1 MKLNLLDCSGQVFFG
16 TPWIRSGGRICGG
29 LDEVIAIVMGLTLIS
44 ENIKKINLVS
54 MVLYRSKND
63 VFVVRKCKFLEV
75 LDFLLLL
82 LVLLLELPRGA
93 AGRLN
98 RGGGCGLLLLD
109 GH

>member
-1 MKLNLLDCSGQVFFG
+1 MKLNLLDCNGHVFFG

-29 LDEVIAIVMGLTLIS
+29 LDEVIAILTGLTLIS

-93 AGRLN
+93 TRRLD

>member
-1 MKLNLLDCSGQVFFG
+1 
-16 TPWIRSGGRICGG
+16 
-29 LDEVIAIVMGLTLIS
+29 
-44 ENIKKINLVS
+44 

-109 GH
+109 GHRPQTGSDLSLHVLEWK

>member
-1 MKLNLLDCSGQVFFG
+1 
-16 TPWIRSGGRICGG
+16 
-29 LDEVIAIVMGLTLIS
+29 
-44 ENIKKINLVS
+44 

-93 AGRLN
+93 ARRLD

>member
-1 MKLNLLDCSGQVFFG
+1 
-16 TPWIRSGGRICGG
+16 
-29 LDEVIAIVMGLTLIS
+29 
-44 ENIKKINLVS
+44 

-93 AGRLN
+93 AGRLD

-109 GH
+109 RHRPQTGSDLSFHVLEWKRLTEAETILN

>member
-1 MKLNLLDCSGQVFFG
+1 
-16 TPWIRSGGRICGG
+16 
-29 LDEVIAIVMGLTLIS
+29 
-44 ENIKKINLVS
+44 

-82 LVLLLELPRGA
+82 LVLLLELPGGA
-93 AGRLN
+93 ARRLD